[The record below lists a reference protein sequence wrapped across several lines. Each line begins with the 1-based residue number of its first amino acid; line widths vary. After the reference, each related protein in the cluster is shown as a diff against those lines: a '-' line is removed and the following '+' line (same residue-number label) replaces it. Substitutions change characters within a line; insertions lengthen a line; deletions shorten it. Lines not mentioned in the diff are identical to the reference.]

1 VYGRWKEAPVLKLV
15 QLFIQTGVCVCVC
28 ACVRACVY
36 PKTVYVCETAT
47 KIRPELNFLH
57 ITEEN
62 FHQWKEESFNKAMHR
77 LESPPENIL
86 RR

>member
-1 VYGRWKEAPVLKLV
+1 
-15 QLFIQTGVCVCVC
+15 VCVCVC
-28 ACVRACVY
+28 VCLCVCVCVY
-36 PKTVYVCETAT
+36 LCVCLCICVYLKTVYACETAT
-47 KIRPELNFLH
+47 KIKPELNFLH

-62 FHQWKEESFNKAMHR
+62 FHQWKEESFKKAMHR